1 VKFEKILV
9 GEIWV
14 KRDGQWKALHYQET
28 RVK

>member
-1 VKFEKILV
+1 VPFEKNFV

-14 KRDGQWKALHYQET
+14 KRDDQWKALHYQET